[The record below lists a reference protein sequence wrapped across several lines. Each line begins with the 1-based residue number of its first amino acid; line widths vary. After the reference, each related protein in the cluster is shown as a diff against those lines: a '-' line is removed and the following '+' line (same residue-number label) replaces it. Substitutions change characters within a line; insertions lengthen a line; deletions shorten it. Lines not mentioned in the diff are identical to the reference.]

1 MRRSSSILM
10 VAFLLTGCT
19 IKIIDDTADYDI
31 QGSMKADGCEVE
43 INRVEAKSTGRREAS
58 AKQ

>member
-1 MRRSSSILM
+1 MKALM
-10 VAFLLTGCT
+10 LTLMLTGCT
-19 IKIIDDTADYDI
+19 IKIVDETADYDI